1 VRFSAAAL
9 GRLFSAAQIVG
20 IDIVDS
26 RQHNSPRI
34 KTLIAD
40 QAKQRL

>member
-9 GRLFSAAQIVG
+9 GRLFSAAQIV
-20 IDIVDS
+20 DIVDS
-26 RQHNSPRI
+26 SQHNSPRI